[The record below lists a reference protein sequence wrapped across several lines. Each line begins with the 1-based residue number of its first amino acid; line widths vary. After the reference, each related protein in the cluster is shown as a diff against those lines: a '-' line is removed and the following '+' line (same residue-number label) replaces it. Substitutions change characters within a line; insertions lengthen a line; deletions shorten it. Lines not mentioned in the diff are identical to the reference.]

1 MPSLRSCK
9 PSFLINMK
17 PFVLIR
23 HDMAQSVCILPG
35 SSGASV
41 LLYDNQTFFR
51 WPTDMISK
59 TWENLCSILSCL
71 SWRDLLFQGLVQQPP
86 RNQCEVVISRLAPL
100 SASTASD
107 VLDSD
112 PPERSKDL
120 QFGSSKMDKHSGS
133 RYSSDSSLF
142 KPGWWCAIPCGY
154 TLCLFTLEYKFLS
167 NLLKC

>member
-1 MPSLRSCK
+1 
-9 PSFLINMK
+9 
-17 PFVLIR
+17 
-23 HDMAQSVCILPG
+23 MAQSVCILPG

-41 LLYDNQTFFR
+41 LLYDNQTFLR

-120 QFGSSKMDKHSGS
+120 QFGSSKMAKLSGVDTQVIRACLSPGGGVRFLVGILCACS
-133 RYSSDSSLF
+133 RSNISSYLT
-142 KPGWWCAIPCGY
+142 C
-154 TLCLFTLEYKFLS
+154 
-167 NLLKC
+167 